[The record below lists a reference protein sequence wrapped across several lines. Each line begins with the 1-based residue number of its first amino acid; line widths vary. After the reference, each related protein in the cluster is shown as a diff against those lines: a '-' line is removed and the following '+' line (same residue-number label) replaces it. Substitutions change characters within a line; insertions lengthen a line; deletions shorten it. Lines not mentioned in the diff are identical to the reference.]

1 MWMEKMNVDV
11 DEMDGKNGTMDV
23 AKKKGGTDQKNQ
35 VNNKRHTKRTTKDVI
50 AIYATI
56 IRH

>member
-56 IRH
+56 I